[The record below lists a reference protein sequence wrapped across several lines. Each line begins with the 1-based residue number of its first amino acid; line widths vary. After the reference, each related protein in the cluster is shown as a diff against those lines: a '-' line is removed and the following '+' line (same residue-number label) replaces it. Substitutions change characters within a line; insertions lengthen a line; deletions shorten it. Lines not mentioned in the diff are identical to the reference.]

1 MHKEMIKRHYEKP
14 VDDRLP
20 LPHARALTP
29 NQRRI
34 KHRFRH
40 GETAGAAF
48 VEVDLNPSAAEAIP
62 DAAVEPGT
70 SAPAE
75 LHDPIGWLLK
85 RLGLLFLIAVT
96 IAVALL
102 LALPHSDAGAL
113 PHGRMVLKTFIPH
126 KL

>member
-1 MHKEMIKRHYEKP
+1 MIKRHYEKP

-20 LPHARALTP
+20 LPHGRALTP
-29 NQRRI
+29 EERRI

-40 GETAGAAF
+40 GDTTGAPY
-48 VEVDLNPSAAEAIP
+48 VEVDLNTSVAEAIP
-62 DAAVEPGT
+62 DAAVEPGI
-70 SAPAE
+70 SAPTD

-85 RLGLLFLIAVT
+85 RLGLLFLVAVT

-102 LALPHSDAGAL
+102 LALPHGHAGL
-113 PHGRMVLKTFIPH
+113 TPHGRMVPKTFIPH